1 MDCPPLYGEPS
12 GASEAAGAAE
22 EALVLVEALVD
33 VFVLEEALV
42 EVFVLEEA
50 LVEVFVLEEALE
62 DVFVLEEALED
73 VFVLEEDRLV
83 LLEVFLVE
91 DELLLG
97 ADVTEMARVVVE
109 VACLLTKTCAEL
121 QPKSVPVVWPSKIA
135 FMMKGYACHSFESN
149 ASNGDR
155 YGERR

>member
-12 GASEAAGAAE
+12 GASEVAGAAE
-22 EALVLVEALVD
+22 EVLVLV
-33 VFVLEEALV
+33 EALV

-83 LLEVFLVE
+83 LVEALLVD

-97 ADVTEMARVVVE
+97 ADVTDMARVVVE

-121 QPKSVPVVWPSKIA
+121 QPESVPVVWPSKIA
-135 FMMKGYACHSFESN
+135 FMIKGYAFHSFKQ
-149 ASNGDR
+149 
-155 YGERR
+155 RRLMWRDMIIT